1 MSPLSVS
8 FDVGHLVVYSI
19 VITVILASIAG
30 FSWLVWR
37 IASELAEFFCPF
49 KDQIPVR
56 PTEFDYRV
64 QQVAWE
70 REVLRVKRQREQD
83 EIAEI
88 IDAMPDYHGYCG
100 MTAAEEES
108 NV

>member
-8 FDVGHLVVYSI
+8 FDIGHLAVYSI

-30 FSWLVWR
+30 FAWLVWR

-64 QQVAWE
+64 QQITWE
-70 REVLRVKRQREQD
+70 REALRVKREQEEA

-88 IDAMPDYHGYCG
+88 IDAMPDHNSYCG